1 MRKRM
6 KARPQLESLESMIL
20 LSRAAATALSR
31 PDHAEGSVATL
42 ATDATL
48 TLSGTEHGV
57 FLAVRSSSEKTYD
70 IAAAGTLTPIGPT
83 AATGNLRV
91 VSGVS
96 SGPPNGT
103 LKLMTKK
110 GTLKLQ
116 IPESVALPAGL
127 PTATSTNEIIDTY
140 VITKGTGAYKGDTG
154 SGVVEFT
161 FNGVNSSAAR
171 SQVGRVDITFMTLIA
186 PPPTTPTP

>member
-1 MRKRM
+1 MVGGGGEGTVQ
-6 KARPQLESLESMIL
+6 A
-20 LSRAAATALSR
+20 
-31 PDHAEGSVATL
+31 DHAEVSVTTT

-48 TLSGTEHGV
+48 TLSGMEHGV
-57 FLAVRSSSEKTYD
+57 FLAVRSSSEETYD
-70 IAAAGTLTPIGPT
+70 ITAAGISTPIGPT
-83 AATGNLRV
+83 ATTGNLHV

-110 GTLKLQ
+110 GTLTLQ

-127 PTATSTNEIIDTY
+127 PTATSTNEIVDTY
-140 VITKGTGAYKGDTG
+140 VITKGIGAYKGDMG

-161 FNGVNSSAAR
+161 FNGVNSFAAR
-171 SQVGRVDITFMTLIA
+171 YQVGRVAITFTTLIA
-186 PPPTTPTP
+186 PPPTTSTS